1 MAREPRQNWPAL
13 IYALAL
19 HAGFLGLIVLAS
31 YWVFPLDDQASEGE
45 PVHATLSFSADDLA
59 QAKAA
64 IKAAE
69 KQQASAEKQ
78 QPKPEPLPQTSE
90 IPLQQTAQ
98 QWIDNPDQTVQ
109 EEIDRNAELP
119 SEALAEQERKQKQGQ
134 VELTDDVKKD
144 QAEENR
150 QRMLKQQLEAVRKQ
164 RAVLQADI
172 EAQKLDE
179 LAGNAGRPTPNPA
192 QASKSGQGGSDT
204 GLASK
209 YKAALNAA
217 ARSNWNTAQIPDQT
231 RCQVEFT
238 QIRGGEVIDVAFLSC
253 PLDTPGRESIERA
266 LLRSPMPYA
275 GFETVFQRKVTL
287 TFCYPDEVCQ

>member
-19 HAGFLGLIVLAS
+19 HAGFLLLIVLAS
-31 YWVFPLDDQASEGE
+31 YWVLPHDDQASEGE
-45 PVHATLSFSADDLA
+45 PVNATLSFSADDLA

-150 QRMLKQQLEAVRKQ
+150 QRLLKQQLEAVRKQ
-164 RAVLQADI
+164 RAELQADI

-179 LAGNAGRPTPNPA
+179 LAGNAGRPSPNPS
-192 QASKSGQGGSDT
+192 QATKSGQGGSDT
-204 GLASK
+204 GLGAK

-217 ARSNWNTAQIPDQT
+217 ARSNWNTAQIPEQT

-238 QIRGGEVIDVAFLSC
+238 QIRGGEVIEVAFLNC
-253 PLDTPGRESIERA
+253 PLDSPGRESIERA
-266 LLRSPMPYA
+266 LERSPMPYA

>member
-109 EEIDRNAELP
+109 EEVDRNAELP